1 MDWKA
6 KLLAGL
12 RWARDTVVYY
22 FNLVVDPPPAAI
34 KWYIL
39 AVLAIAIGGGIMLG
53 PLFGGIKR
61 VVSPAPITIPAADRF
76 AMLPLANI
84 PECSNAGE
92 VDELRTLLFDMTVIA
107 KNKAERVVSLEAEVA
122 KLKAEAGKDV
132 GTWRRKRKPVSTSAR
147 EDLRETLAR

>member
-12 RWARDTVVYY
+12 RWARNIVVYY

-34 KWYIL
+34 KWYVL
-39 AVLAIAIGGGIMLG
+39 AVLVIAVGGGIMLG
-53 PLFGGIKR
+53 PLFGGVKR

-76 AMLPLANI
+76 AMLPLATI

-92 VDELRTLLFDMTVIA
+92 ADELRTLLFDMTAIA
-107 KNKAERVVSLEAEVA
+107 KGKAERVVALEAEVA